1 MSEVARHGTV
11 QSTAQGMVKGAAQ
24 GATLVL
30 GGLGADSHSVGL
42 FVLRNALEAA
52 GFRVVD
58 LGIQND
64 FARFAAMADDCDAV
78 LISNMDGHA
87 EYYLREVEALP
98 GGCLWYLGGLPAVAG
113 RTGELLARGF
123 ARVYGGFVDTDEV
136 VAALAEDLA
145 GRARCTPRPSVPP
158 VPPPRP
164 SAPAVPPPR
173 PGRGAGP
180 DPAGRAEV
188 LAQWPTGA
196 GARDIEAN
204 AEVLAAR
211 PSLALLQGGAA
222 RTLLHPRSGVRG
234 SDDQQELF
242 ADLYAAG
249 AEVLSFQVDSL
260 TRDGRYAEVE
270 QVARDGGALNG
281 FPVVNHGVDTLR
293 RISAACP
300 VPLQTRHSARDP
312 RLLAEVSYAGGV
324 TAFEGGPICYNIP
337 YYADLPLAVS
347 LARWRYVDELT
358 ARYAELGVVL
368 DREFF
373 GTLTATLIPPALAIC
388 TNILEGLLAV
398 GAGVRSVSLAYAEQG
413 SRAQD
418 VAAVEV
424 MGRLGREYLGR
435 GGRVRVATVFHQ
447 FMGAFPADREEA
459 EQLIRESA
467 RTAALARADRV
478 VVKTPAEALRIP
490 DVRDN
495 ARGLALAAAGL
506 ELAAADQGAAD
517 RAAADRGAVDG
528 MEAHRIERTARHLL
542 EAVLALRPGDVGGCV
557 EEAFATGVLDVPF
570 SPSRYNA
577 GRLLTGRDTNGAVR
591 VIDPGGVPLP
601 PDVLAFETER
611 MRERLAIAR
620 VPRAEAWRLVAR
632 DVLEAS
638 RLRAGWPLDG
648 RRTIRA
654 VG

>member
-1 MSEVARHGTV
+1 M
-11 QSTAQGMVKGAAQ
+11 
-24 GATLVL
+24 
-30 GGLGADSHSVGL
+30 
-42 FVLRNALEAA
+42 EAA
-52 GFRVVD
+52 GFGVVD

-64 FARFAAMADDCDAV
+64 FARFAAMADTCDAV

-87 EYYLREVEALP
+87 EYYLRDVEALP

-113 RTGELLARGF
+113 RTQELLVRGF
-123 ARVYGGFVDTDEV
+123 SRVYGGFVDTDEV
-136 VAALAEDLA
+136 VAALGEDLA
-145 GRARCTPRPSVPP
+145 GRARCTQRLPVLP
-158 VPPPRP
+158 VPPPR
-164 SAPAVPPPR
+164 S
-173 PGRGAGP
+173 GRGTDP
-180 DPAGRAEV
+180 DLPGRAEV

-204 AEVLAAR
+204 SEVLAAR
-211 PSLALLQGGAA
+211 PSLALLQGGDAA

-234 SDDQQELF
+234 SGDQQQLF
-242 ADLYAAG
+242 ADLCSAG

-324 TAFEGGPICYNIP
+324 TGFEGGPICYNIP
-337 YYADLPLAVS
+337 YYAELPLAVS

-413 SRAQD
+413 NRAQD

-435 GGRVRVATVFHQ
+435 GGQVRVATVFHQ
-447 FMGAFPADREEA
+447 FMGAFPADRDAA
-459 EQLIRESA
+459 ELLIRESA

-506 ELAAADQGAAD
+506 ELAAADP
-517 RAAADRGAVDG
+517 GAVDVT
-528 MEAHRIERTARHLL
+528 EAHRIERTVRHLL

-557 EEAFATGVLDVPF
+557 EEAFASGMLDVPF
-570 SPSRYNA
+570 SPSRFNA
-577 GRLLTGRDTNGAVR
+577 GRLLTGRDTSGAVR
-591 VIDPGGVPLP
+591 VIDPGGMPLP
-601 PDVLAFETER
+601 EDVLAFETDR
-611 MRERLAIAR
+611 MRERLAIAG
-620 VPRAEAWRLVAR
+620 VPRDEAWRLVAR

-638 RLRAGWPLDG
+638 HPRAGWPLDG
-648 RRTIRA
+648 RRTMRA
-654 VG
+654 AG